1 MFHRSLHTDIP
12 YPGRRKRR
20 LERTVPRRTVVAG
33 DAVSKCPRE
42 PRAFLRGHLLEFY
55 RRLLPHKS
63 WEGLPEATE

>member
-1 MFHRSLHTDIP
+1 MFHGSLHTDIP

-20 LERTVPRRTVVAG
+20 LERTAPRITVAAG
-33 DAVSKCPRE
+33 DAVSKCPQE
-42 PRAFLRGHLLEFY
+42 PRPFSRGHLLEFS